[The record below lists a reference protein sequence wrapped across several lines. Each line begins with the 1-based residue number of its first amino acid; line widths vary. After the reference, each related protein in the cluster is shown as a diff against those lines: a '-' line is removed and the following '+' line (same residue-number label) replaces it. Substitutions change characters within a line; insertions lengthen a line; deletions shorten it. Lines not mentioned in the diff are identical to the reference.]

1 LFPLAT
7 YYHILVGGG
16 RAGGY
21 TIVAPHKGISMRS
34 FECALVGLVLGI
46 GVSPAFADE
55 TAPVHPVLHDRFYFG
70 VGAFVPRMTTT
81 AQLDSTSL
89 GVGTNVDFEKALGM
103 PAREVV
109 PDFFARYRF
118 DERWRIDAEYF
129 AVNRSG
135 NRTVDRDIQ
144 WGDHVFPANTQ
155 LNSTFDF
162 SDTRVSVGYSFFRTA
177 DKEAGAGFG
186 FHVAKYRTSL
196 SAAVV
201 GNESGDTLAP
211 LPVLSAYA
219 QFALTEEWARSRR
232 LVFHVVRPLQRERQQ
247 RGRQPHVPA
256 LPQRGFWA
264 WIPQPVHRA
273 HAQHTRRNR
282 GIRPELQGAAAVH
295 ERQLLTAVMDRAAL
309 GDESCEVSTM

>member
-1 LFPLAT
+1 
-7 YYHILVGGG
+7 
-16 RAGGY
+16 
-21 TIVAPHKGISMRS
+21 MRS

-46 GVSPAFADE
+46 GVSPAHAE
-55 TAPVHPVLHDRFYFG
+55 EAAPVHPVLHDRFYLG
-70 VGAFVPRMTTT
+70 VGAFVPRMVTS
-81 AQLDSTSL
+81 AQVDAANL
-89 GVGTNVDFEKALGM
+89 GVGTNIDFEKALGM

-118 DERWRIDAEYF
+118 DQRWRIDVEYF
-129 AVNRSG
+129 AVDRSG
-135 NRTVDRDIQ
+135 SRTLDRDIQ

-219 QFALTEEWARSRR
+219 QFALTEEWAVGGRVDWFSMSYDHYSGNVSSVAVNLMYQPFRNVGFGLGYRSLFIALTHSTPGATVEFDQSFRG
-232 LVFHVVRPLQRERQQ
+232 PL
-247 RGRQPHVPA
+247 
-256 LPQRGFWA
+256 LSM
-264 WIPQPVHRA
+264 
-273 HAQHTRRNR
+273 N
-282 GIRPELQGAAAVH
+282 
-295 ERQLLTAVMDRAAL
+295 
-309 GDESCEVSTM
+309 VSF